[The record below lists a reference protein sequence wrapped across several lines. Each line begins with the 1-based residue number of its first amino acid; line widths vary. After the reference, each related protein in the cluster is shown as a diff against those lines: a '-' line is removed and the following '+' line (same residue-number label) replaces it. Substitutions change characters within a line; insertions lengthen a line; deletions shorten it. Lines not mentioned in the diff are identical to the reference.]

1 MLIVS
6 LTSSC
11 MPPSFPYNFSVRLSE
26 LISQAAMPASVT
38 ENFFAYKKFQCT
50 QYPLQTTNTDMH
62 LWKIW
67 IYLMLWWIFFFDG
80 LLRNSSGN

>member
-38 ENFFAYKKFQCT
+38 ENFFRVQEISVYSISFTDYKHRHALVENMNLPDVVVDF
-50 QYPLQTTNTDMH
+50 
-62 LWKIW
+62 
-67 IYLMLWWIFFFDG
+67 
-80 LLRNSSGN
+80 LL